1 VIPTACTIVVATH
14 NRRQCLAGTLARLG
28 ALPERPDIIV
38 VDNASHDGTA
48 SYVRRSFPEVRVL
61 ELPRNIGAAARNIG
75 VREAVT
81 PYVAFC
87 DDDCW
92 WEPGALQRGIDLLD
106 EHSGVALIN
115 ARVVVDGARTDG
127 SCSVMACS
135 RVPKRSTC
143 PGTAIVQFMAGATLM
158 RRVAFL
164 DAGGYDQRYHVGAEE
179 SLLAM
184 DLLERG
190 WEFVYHSDVVVNH
203 APHRGDR
210 RPRARRIAVTRNRL
224 WTAWLRRSP
233 AGVAALTLAAAR
245 LALHDGVALQAL
257 LAALRGLPW
266 IVRERRCVN
275 ARVERLMSFAVE
287 LPP

>member
-1 VIPTACTIVVATH
+1 
-14 NRRQCLAGTLARLG
+14 LAGTLARLG

-38 VDNASHDGTA
+38 VDNASHDGTV
-48 SYVRRSFPEVRVL
+48 SYVRRSHPEVRVL

-75 VREAVT
+75 VRAAVT

-92 WEPGALQRGIDLLD
+92 WAPGALQRGIDLL
-106 EHSGVALIN
+106 EQHPGVALIN

-127 SCSVMACS
+127 SCSVMECS
-135 RVPKRSTC
+135 RVPKRSAC

-158 RRVAFL
+158 RRAAFL

-190 WEFVYHSDVVVNH
+190 WEFVYHSDVVVHH
-203 APHRGDR
+203 APYRGDR

-233 AGVAALTLAAAR
+233 AGAAALTLAAAR

-275 ARVERLMSFAVE
+275 AGVERLMSFAVE